1 MRQGLILLAPD
12 PAVRHDDLECFGIC
26 EVGEDTSVRRHH
38 LLIMRL
44 FREAAEENAGRPL
57 YIPELC
63 SAIGVPERTLQRDRF
78 VRIEARL
85 DENQIRHFRMAV
97 TDGIAKC
104 APNFRAS

>member
-44 FREAAEENAGRPL
+44 FREAAEENAGH
-57 YIPELC
+57 
-63 SAIGVPERTLQRDRF
+63 RF
-78 VRIEARL
+78 ISQSYARML
-85 DENQIRHFRMAV
+85 DLLREFFADDARWMRVVITMVTAAAV
-97 TDGIAKC
+97 
-104 APNFRAS
+104 